1 MTSDT
6 TCSTTDMPC
15 SQKTAPGA
23 QVMSSL
29 ASILTYSRLNR
40 ARFVAELKDFIR
52 FPSVSAQPQHAGD
65 LKQCAEWLANHLR
78 RIGME
83 RVHVLQ
89 TSRHPLVYAE
99 WLHATGRPTVLIY
112 GHYDVQPP
120 DPLQEWQSPPFEPAV
135 RGDNLYGRGACDD
148 KGQMFVH
155 LKALEAYLQT
165 QRFLP
170 VNVKCLFEG
179 EEETGSPNLAP
190 FIGRNAHALKADVA
204 VMSDT
209 TMLGPD
215 RPALTYALRGGLSME
230 LELCGMK
237 SDLHSGNFGGAIHN
251 PLQALCEMI
260 ARLHDS
266 NGRIA
271 IPDFYD
277 RVRTWP
283 PEERDYMMRVGR
295 TDEQILADA
304 KTRAGWGERG
314 FSLYE
319 RTTVRP
325 SLSVTGIVGG
335 YQGTGVKAII
345 PSRAIAKLNFRLVPD
360 QQPDEL
366 EHLVCRHLQRLA
378 PPAMDLRI
386 RTLLKA
392 SPAVINR
399 QHPALRAAA
408 TAFRQG
414 FGIAP
419 VFLRSGGSIPV
430 VNTLQEALGLPT
442 VLMGFALPD
451 DRIHAPNEKF
461 HLPNF
466 FRGIKTSIHFLS
478 GIATGLQRSSALF
491 SEHGK
496 ASYGDA
502 SALTPGPRLS

>member
-1 MTSDT
+1 MVTVCNVSANVASALT
-6 TCSTTDMPC
+6 H
-15 SQKTAPGA
+15 A
-23 QVMSSL
+23 QL
-29 ASILTYSRLNR
+29 HR

-52 FPSVSAQPQHAGD
+52 FPSVSAQPKHAGD

-78 RIGME
+78 RIGLDH
-83 RVHVLQ
+83 VQVLQ
-89 TSRHPLVYAE
+89 TSRHPLVYAQ
-99 WLHATGRPTVLIY
+99 WLHARGRPTVLIY

-135 RGDNLYGRGACDD
+135 RGENLYGRGACDD

-155 LKALEAYLQT
+155 IKALEAYLQT
-165 QRFLP
+165 QRSLP

-179 EEETGSPNLAP
+179 EEEIGSPSLAP
-190 FIGRNAHALKADVA
+190 FIRRNIRALRADVA

-209 TMLGPD
+209 TMLRPD

-230 LELCGMK
+230 LELRGMK

-260 ARLHDS
+260 AQLHDS
-266 NGRIA
+266 DGRIA
-271 IPDFYD
+271 IPNFYD
-277 RVRTWP
+277 RVRSLP
-283 PEERDYMMRVGR
+283 QEERHYMARVGR

-304 KTRAGWGERG
+304 KTMAGWGERE

-335 YQGTGVKAII
+335 YQGPGVKAII

-360 QQPDEL
+360 QQPDEI
-366 EHLVCRHLQRLA
+366 ERLVRGHVLRIAPQRL
-378 PPAMDLRI
+378 DLKI

-392 SPAVINR
+392 NCAVINR
-399 QHPALRAAA
+399 KHPAMGAAA
-408 TAFRQG
+408 MAYRQG
-414 FGIAP
+414 FGVAP
-419 VFLRSGGSIPV
+419 VFLRSGGTIPV
-430 VNTLQEALGLPT
+430 VNTFQEALGIPT

-461 HLPNF
+461 YLPNF
-466 FRGIKTSIHFLS
+466 YRGIQTSIHFLS
-478 GIATGLQRSSALF
+478 EIG
-491 SEHGK
+491 H
-496 ASYGDA
+496 DN
-502 SALTPGPRLS
+502 

>member
-1 MTSDT
+1 MLRASSA
-6 TCSTTDMPC
+6 STT
-15 SQKTAPGA
+15 
-23 QVMSSL
+23 
-29 ASILTYSRLNR
+29 LTYAQLHR

-52 FPSVSAQPQHAGD
+52 FPSVSAQPKHAGD
-65 LKQCAEWLANHLR
+65 VKQCAEWLANHLR
-78 RIGME
+78 RMGLE
-83 RVHVLQ
+83 RVQVWQ
-89 TSRHPLVYAE
+89 TSGHPLVYAE
-99 WLHATGRPTVLIY
+99 WLQATGRPTVLIY

-120 DPLQEWQSPPFEPAV
+120 DPLQEWQSPPFEPTV
-135 RGDNLYGRGACDD
+135 RGDDLYGRGACDD

-155 LKALEAYLQT
+155 LKALESYLQT
-165 QRFLP
+165 QRSLP

-179 EEETGSPNLAP
+179 EEEIGSPNLAS
-190 FIGRNAHALKADVA
+190 FIRGNARALRADIA

-230 LELCGMK
+230 LELRGMK

-260 ARLHDS
+260 ALLHDR

-271 IPDFYD
+271 IPNFYQQ
-277 RVRTWP
+277 VRNWP
-283 PEERDYMMRVGR
+283 PQERDYMTRVGR
-295 TDEQILADA
+295 TDEQILTDA
-304 KTRAGWGERG
+304 KTRASWGERG

-335 YQGTGVKAII
+335 YQGAGVKAII

-360 QQPDEL
+360 QQPEEL
-366 EHLVCRHLQRLA
+366 EHLVRQHIQRLA
-378 PPAMDLRI
+378 PPAMDLKI
-386 RTLLKA
+386 RTLLTA
-392 SPAVINR
+392 NPALIAR
-399 QHPALRAAA
+399 KHPAMCAAA
-408 TAFRQG
+408 KAYRQG
-414 FGIAP
+414 FGVAP

-451 DRIHAPNEKF
+451 DRLHGPNEKF

-466 FRGIKTSIHFLS
+466 FRGIKTSIRFLS
-478 GIATGLQRSSALF
+478 EIR
-491 SEHGK
+491 H
-496 ASYGDA
+496 DN
-502 SALTPGPRLS
+502 